1 MRGTLRL
8 FLCELLHVL
17 VRFMCCSNRDILK
30 GSERRMKI
38 DQSCSN
44 KGKIIQKNER
54 FHANESLPSTIQ
66 HYIFTE
72 AGLVSKNN
80 NRSLVSKF
88 TSNIWDSSYRT
99 SISTSWG

>member
-44 KGKIIQKNER
+44 KGKIIQKMNV
-54 FHANESLPSTIQ
+54 FMQTKVFPLPYSTI
-66 HYIFTE
+66 FSRRLGSSLKTTTE
-72 AGLVSKNN
+72 AL
-80 NRSLVSKF
+80 F
-88 TSNIWDSSYRT
+88 QSSHPIFGTVHTGRQ
-99 SISTSWG
+99 